1 MHAAAIRLILL
12 TGCRSSEIL
21 QLNWGDVRGDRLR
34 LHDAKT
40 GQRTVWMGEE
50 GRAVLSGFP
59 RRSASERIF
68 VDPIHHM
75 PLNNV
80 SRSWL
85 DVRRLAALPDVRL
98 HDLRHTYASHAAGL
112 CETLPMIGRLL
123 GHAQLRSTARYTHL
137 DDGDVL
143 AVSKAIGCRIS
154 AMLGPS

>member
-1 MHAAAIRLILL
+1 
-12 TGCRSSEIL
+12 
-21 QLNWGDVRGDRLR
+21 
-34 LHDAKT
+34 
-40 GQRTVWMGEE
+40 MGEE
-50 GRAVLSGFP
+50 GRAVLSGFL

-112 CETLPMIGRLL
+112 SETLPMIGRLL

-143 AVSKAIGCRIS
+143 AVCEAIGCRLS
-154 AMLGPS
+154 AMLGPP